1 MNKDKYNELKALLE
15 SCNRIELD
23 NIKGVVSCI
32 FQAKGFEQDL
42 KAYEQEILE
51 K

>member
-1 MNKDKYNELKALLE
+1 MNKEKYKELKQLLE
-15 SCNRIELD
+15 SCNRLELD

-42 KAYEQEILE
+42 KGYEQEILE
-51 K
+51 E